1 MIREVRLED
10 AKRLVE
16 IYDYYVT
23 STAITFEYATPSIEE
38 FTNRI
43 QHTLEHYPYIVYED
57 KGVVLGYGYVGPL
70 KGRAAYDWSVETS
83 IYVDH
88 NAKKMGIGRKI
99 YEALEE
105 ICAKMHITNMYACIS
120 APKDGNDPYLDTNSM
135 DFHAHMGYKEIAR
148 FHTCGY
154 KFDHW
159 YDMVWY
165 EKIIGEH
172 QIPMPSIINYQDMK
186 KA

>member
-1 MIREVRLED
+1 MAML
-10 AKRLVE
+10 A
-16 IYDYYVT
+16 
-23 STAITFEYATPSIEE
+23 
-38 FTNRI
+38 
-43 QHTLEHYPYIVYED
+43 
-57 KGVVLGYGYVGPL
+57 PL
-70 KGRAAYDWSVETS
+70 KGRAAYDWSSLKLPSMLITMRKRWES
-83 IYVDH
+83 EE
-88 NAKKMGIGRKI
+88 KI

-154 KFDHW
+154 KFDRW

-172 QIPMPSIINYQDMK
+172 QVPMPSLINYQDIRK
-186 KA
+186 KAR

>member
-70 KGRAAYDWSVETS
+70 QRACS
-83 IYVDH
+83 
-88 NAKKMGIGRKI
+88 
-99 YEALEE
+99 L
-105 ICAKMHITNMYACIS
+105 
-120 APKDGNDPYLDTNSM
+120 
-135 DFHAHMGYKEIAR
+135 
-148 FHTCGY
+148 
-154 KFDHW
+154 
-159 YDMVWY
+159 
-165 EKIIGEH
+165 
-172 QIPMPSIINYQDMK
+172 
-186 KA
+186 